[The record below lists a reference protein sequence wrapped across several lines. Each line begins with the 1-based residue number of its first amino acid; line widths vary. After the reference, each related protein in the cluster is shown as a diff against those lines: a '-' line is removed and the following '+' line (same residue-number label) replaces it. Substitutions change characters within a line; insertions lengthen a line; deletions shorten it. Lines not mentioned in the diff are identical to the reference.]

1 MRDFRFIKN
10 IICGNRCKSVDKDME
25 LIMNFKNI
33 MLRKAILSASVVVL
47 ALIYVLQVILG
58 SRSSVKDFV
67 IDKTYDTIEITSAE
81 NGSILLK
88 RYGDFWKV
96 NDEEADN
103 GKAKM
108 ISDALSRIKTLSVI
122 SKSSGEDAIE
132 RYGFTDSSK
141 ITVKVSDNGKEYLSL
156 EVGKDAANGQQNYV
170 RVNGKSEIYLA
181 SGALRQKFNVK
192 AEELKAPKKEEPAP
206 AASAD
211 SANAPTEGEAAPSLQ
226 TSL

>member
-1 MRDFRFIKN
+1 
-10 IICGNRCKSVDKDME
+10 
-25 LIMNFKNI
+25 MNFKNI
-33 MLRKAILSASVVVL
+33 MLRKAILASAVVVL
-47 ALIYVLQVILG
+47 ALIYILQVILG

-67 IDKTYDTIEITSAE
+67 IDKTYDTIEITSSE
-81 NGSILLK
+81 NGTLLLK

-96 NDEEADN
+96 NDEEADS

-108 ISDALSRIKTLSVI
+108 ISDALTRIKSLSVI

-192 AEELKAPKKEEPAP
+192 ADELKAPKKEEAAP
-206 AASAD
+206 AE
-211 SANAPTEGEAAPSLQ
+211 NAPAEGESPSLQ
-226 TSL
+226 PGV